1 MHPMLNIAV
10 RAARAAG
17 KIIAYNFEDRS
28 NVSVSEKAKNDLVT
42 NIDRECEQEITQIL
56 LKSYPDHCVKG
67 EEFGLVGNKE
77 SDYVWVIDP
86 IDGTTNFYK
95 GVPHV
100 AVSIG
105 LRYKDVTQ
113 VGVIYDPIR
122 NELFTASRGEGA
134 QLNSCRIRASEL
146 RTLDNSVL
154 ATAYPHRQR
163 QDMAYF
169 NKVFLNIMEKSAD
182 FRRAG
187 TASLDLAYVAAGR
200 LDGYY
205 ELGLKPWDFCAGE
218 LICREA
224 GAIVTD
230 FEGGSDFYNSGNIVC
245 ANPQLIKEML
255 KLIRAAKN

>member
-1 MHPMLNIAV
+1 
-10 RAARAAG
+10 
-17 KIIAYNFEDRS
+17 
-28 NVSVSEKAKNDLVT
+28 
-42 NIDRECEQEITQIL
+42 
-56 LKSYPDHCVKG
+56 
-67 EEFGLVGNKE
+67 
-77 SDYVWVIDP
+77 
-86 IDGTTNFYK
+86 
-95 GVPHV
+95 
-100 AVSIG
+100 
-105 LRYKDVTQ
+105 
-113 VGVIYDPIR
+113 
-122 NELFTASRGEGA
+122 
-134 QLNSCRIRASEL
+134 
-146 RTLDNSVL
+146 
-154 ATAYPHRQR
+154 
-163 QDMAYF
+163 
-169 NKVFLNIMEKSAD
+169 MEKSAD